1 MFAGRSDKYALV
13 SEKGALF
20 IEGVTPALLES
31 EGRDALVSI
40 ENLSFKNVDY
50 GLAASV
56 VIDLDGNGAELQ
68 SLTTSKVRFDM
79 DGDAVAERTAWVAN
93 GDGLLVLDRNGNGR
107 IDNSAEMSFVD
118 DAANARSN
126 IEGLRAYDSNGDG
139 LLTAADKRFASFKI
153 WQDANANGVSEA
165 EELKGLGEIGV
176 AAIDLVGVNVDGEW
190 AMGDGAV
197 LNAFGVAWTDGRVQ
211 QGLDAILSYDTENA
225 IRVPKRSLGNLG
237 RNNGI
242 PDIAA
247 ALEAFDVSA
256 KKISQ
261 DLPRTKLTAEDV
273 ADTVLRR
280 LIAQAATF
288 GTDTGSG
295 VHNWSP
301 RQQVHAMVEKMVVPR
316 SW

>member
-1 MFAGRSDKYALV
+1 
-13 SEKGALF
+13 
-20 IEGVTPALLES
+20 
-31 EGRDALVSI
+31 
-40 ENLSFKNVDY
+40 
-50 GLAASV
+50 
-56 VIDLDGNGAELQ
+56 
-68 SLTTSKVRFDM
+68 
-79 DGDAVAERTAWVAN
+79 
-93 GDGLLVLDRNGNGR
+93 
-107 IDNSAEMSFVD
+107 
-118 DAANARSN
+118 
-126 IEGLRAYDSNGDG
+126 
-139 LLTAADKRFASFKI
+139 
-153 WQDANANGVSEA
+153 
-165 EELKGLGEIGV
+165 
-176 AAIDLVGVNVDGEW
+176 
-190 AMGDGAV
+190 MGDGAV

-211 QGLDAILSYDTENA
+211 QGMDAILSYDTENA